1 MGALL
6 ISGIEP
12 PQDCIDIPSGGI
24 GLDER
29 ALHAGH
35 ERFHSARNILIEWH
49 LGRDDAGDQSLEIEP
64 SDFLNW
70 CIEKDINSEWMRL
83 MLELTECT
91 DESADDLTASRFAL
105 LTGR

>member
-29 ALHAGH
+29 PLQAGH
-35 ERFHSARNILIEWH
+35 ERFHKARDILSEWH
-49 LGRDDAGDQSLEIEP
+49 LWRDDAGDQSLGIEP
-64 SDFLNW
+64 SDFLIW
-70 CIEKDINSEWMRL
+70 CVEKEINSEWMHL
-83 MLELTECT
+83 MLELTGCT
-91 DESADDLTASRFAL
+91 DENAVDLTASRFAL
-105 LTGR
+105 LTGK

>member
-12 PQDCIDIPSGGI
+12 PQDCLDIPSGGI

-29 ALHAGH
+29 TLPAGH
-35 ERFHSARNILIEWH
+35 ERFHKARNILSEWH

-64 SDFLNW
+64 SDFLIW
-70 CIEKDINSEWMRL
+70 CIEKDITSEWMHL
-83 MLELTECT
+83 ILELTGCT
-91 DESADDLTASRFAL
+91 DENAVDLTASRFAL
-105 LTGR
+105 LTAR